1 MFKPIVLL
9 IFGSLIN
16 SSLLLPYTQHAYAD
30 PLKNSIRQVI
40 GNYNMEM
47 RTDPKIPVAGQTT
60 TISLR
65 ISSVNGDDLVDL
77 PIVIRISNGGNELE
91 RTNPILVP
99 YGHYVYKHTFSEA
112 GIYALDVDINDT
124 NYSGQNIVFTFP
136 INVSS
141 SFDGYPLSSVFPLAA
156 GIVISAAVTGIIVV
170 VTILKIKI
178 ASTMRAVKLVNMT
191 RLQDKC
197 K

>member
-9 IFGSLIN
+9 ISVSLIN
-16 SSLLLPYTQHAYAD
+16 SSLLLPYTQQAYAD

-77 PIVIRISNGGNELE
+77 PIVIRISNGENELE

-99 YGHYVYKHTFSEA
+99 YGHYVYKYTFSDA
-112 GIYALDVDINDT
+112 GIYALDIDINDT
-124 NYSGQNIVFTFP
+124 SYSGQNIVFTFP

-141 SFDGYPLSSVFPLAA
+141 SFAGFALSSVLPLAA
-156 GIVISAAVTGIIVV
+156 GIVISAVVTGIVV
-170 VTILKIKI
+170 VIFLNRRKKKARKKTVE
-178 ASTMRAVKLVNMT
+178 STKA
-191 RLQDKC
+191 
-197 K
+197 

>member
-9 IFGSLIN
+9 IFVSLIN
-16 SSLLLPYTQHAYAD
+16 SSLLLLPYTQQAYAD

-60 TISLR
+60 TVSLR

-99 YGHYVYKHTFSEA
+99 YGHYVYKYTFSDA
-112 GIYALDVDINDT
+112 GIYALDIDINDT
-124 NYSGQNIVFTFP
+124 GYSGQNIVFTFP

-141 SFDGYPLSSVFPLAA
+141 SFAGYPLSSVLPLAA
-156 GIVISAAVTGIIVV
+156 GIVISAVVTGIVV
-170 VTILKIKI
+170 VIFLNRRKKKARKKTVE
-178 ASTMRAVKLVNMT
+178 STKA
-191 RLQDKC
+191 
-197 K
+197 

>member
-9 IFGSLIN
+9 ISVSLIS
-16 SSLLLPYTQHAYAD
+16 SSLLLPYTQQAYAD

-77 PIVIRISNGGNELE
+77 PIVIRISNGENELE

-99 YGHYVYKHTFSEA
+99 YGHYIYKYTYSDA
-112 GIYALDVDINDT
+112 GIYALDIDINDT
-124 NYSGQNIVFTFP
+124 SYSGQNIVFTFP

-141 SFDGYPLSSVFPLAA
+141 SFAGFALSSVLPLAA
-156 GIVISAAVTGIIVV
+156 GIVISAVVTGIVV
-170 VTILKIKI
+170 IFLNRRKKKARKKTVE
-178 ASTMRAVKLVNMT
+178 STKA
-191 RLQDKC
+191 
-197 K
+197 